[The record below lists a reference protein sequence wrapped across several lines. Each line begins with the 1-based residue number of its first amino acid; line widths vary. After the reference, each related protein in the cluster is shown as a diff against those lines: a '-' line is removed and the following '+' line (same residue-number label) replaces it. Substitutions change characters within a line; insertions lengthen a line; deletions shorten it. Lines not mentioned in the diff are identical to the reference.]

1 MKTVVFVMPRHAL
14 TGRRTKEEIK
24 IGGIGLCF
32 EPLLG
37 STVLN
42 IQLLFFVLFLVFYH
56 MTCCAAG

>member
-1 MKTVVFVMPRHAL
+1 MKTVVFVMSRHAL

-24 IGGIGLCF
+24 IGGIGLG

-42 IQLLFFVLFLVFYH
+42 IQLFFVLFFVFYH
-56 MTCCAAG
+56 MTCAAD